1 MFSRT
6 RDRIAKLEEQ
16 IAPKGRAF
24 VFLRV
29 EGPDLPPYA
38 EHLAAFRVEHGV
50 GPNDVVHEVTVS
62 FR

>member
-1 MFSRT
+1 MFSRI
-6 RDRIAKLEEQ
+6 RDRVAKLEEQ

-24 VFLRV
+24 VFLRI

-38 EHLAAFRVEHGV
+38 EHLAAFRAEHGV
-50 GPNDVVHEVTVS
+50 GPNDIVHEVTVS